1 LLKSNILQNL
11 IVISLGILFTIS
23 LYYLTIEFIILL
35 RLHEF
40 LKPIFPGFPSL
51 GAPISYLQDIGLI
64 CLCIILIII
73 ILGFIIKK
81 LTISSIGSFI
91 LFIPTFA
98 HFFIGMFWLLGIQA
112 FQVLLLPLDSC
123 EFNLLSFGSIIKL
136 PYIIIEYFYND
147 NIKLT
152 SFSMNKE
159 LFITYFSYGIIL
171 IGLVIFSYGVIAW
184 LQGVLKKKDIFDFS
198 IYKYSRHPQYLGYL
212 LWSYG
217 IYLLTLIPKGVARG
231 GIIFEYT
238 FTWFLSA
245 LIITGVALYEE
256 ILMNDKFPEKYTEY
270 RKKVSFLIPMPKIFK
285 SIFTMP
291 MRVVFKKD
299 LPENRKEILFLL
311 IYYGL
316 LIISIS
322 ILLNPFLIININ

>member
-1 LLKSNILQNL
+1 MRISKILQNL
-11 IVISLGILFTIS
+11 IVISLGILFSIS

-35 RLHEF
+35 RLHIL
-40 LKPIFPGFPSL
+40 LKPIFPVVSFI
-51 GAPISYLQDIGLI
+51 ISDAELSYFRYIGLI

-98 HFFIGMFWLLGIQA
+98 HFFGGMFWLLGIQA
-112 FQVLLLPLDSC
+112 FQVILLPLDSC
-123 EFNLLSFGSIIKL
+123 EYNLLSFGSIIKL
-136 PYIIIEYFYND
+136 PYIIIEYFA
-147 NIKLT
+147 
-152 SFSMNKE
+152 SFSMNKYI
-159 LFITYFSYGIIL
+159 FIRYFSYGIIL

-217 IYLLTLIPKGVARG
+217 IYLLTLIPKSLPRG

-238 FTWFLSA
+238 FTWYLSA
-245 LIITGVALYEE
+245 MIITGVALYEE
-256 ILMNDKFPEKYTEY
+256 ILMNNKFPEKYSEY
-270 RKKVSFLIPMPKIFK
+270 QKKVSFLIPIPKIFK

-291 MRVVFKKD
+291 MRLVFKKD

-311 IYYGL
+311 VFYGL
-316 LIISIS
+316 LIIFIS
-322 ILLNPFLIININ
+322 FLLNPFLIININ

>member
-1 LLKSNILQNL
+1 MRISKILQNL
-11 IVISLGILFTIS
+11 IVISLGILFSIS

-35 RLHEF
+35 RLHIL
-40 LKPIFPGFPSL
+40 LKPIFPVVSFI
-51 GAPISYLQDIGLI
+51 ISDAELSYFRYIGLI

-98 HFFIGMFWLLGIQA
+98 HFFGGMFWLLGIQA
-112 FQVLLLPLDSC
+112 FQVILLPLDSC
-123 EFNLLSFGSIIKL
+123 EYNLLSFGSIIKL
-136 PYIIIEYFYND
+136 PYIIIEYFA
-147 NIKLT
+147 
-152 SFSMNKE
+152 SFSMNKY
-159 LFITYFSYGIIL
+159 LFILYFSYGIIL
-171 IGLVIFSYGVIAW
+171 IGLVIFSFGVITW

-217 IYLLTLIPKGVARG
+217 IYLLTLIPKSLPRG

-238 FTWFLSA
+238 FTWYLSA
-245 LIITGVALYEE
+245 MIITGVALYEE
-256 ILMNDKFPEKYTEY
+256 ILMNNKFPEKYSEY
-270 RKKVSFLIPMPKIFK
+270 QKKVSFLIPIPKIFK

-291 MRVVFKKD
+291 MRLVFKKD

-311 IYYGL
+311 VFYGL
-316 LIISIS
+316 LIIFIS
-322 ILLNPFLIININ
+322 FLLNPFLIININ

>member
-1 LLKSNILQNL
+1 MTLEFGNILHLLLKPL
-11 IVISLGILFTIS
+11 TPTP
-23 LYYLTIEFIILL
+23 YYLTLPPNIQE
-35 RLHEF
+35 
-40 LKPIFPGFPSL
+40 
-51 GAPISYLQDIGLI
+51 IGLI
-64 CLCIILIII
+64 CLCIIIIII
-73 ILGFIIKK
+73 ILGFIIKNV
-81 LTISSIGSFI
+81 TISSIGSFI
-91 LFIPTFA
+91 LFLPTFA
-98 HFFIGMFWLLGIQA
+98 HFLGGMFLLVGIQVL
-112 FQVLLLPLDSC
+112 QVILFPLNSSEYD
-123 EFNLLSFGSIIKL
+123 LLSFGSIIKL

-217 IYLLTLIPKGVARG
+217 IYLLTLIPKSLPRG
-231 GIIFEYT
+231 GILFEYT
-238 FTWFLSA
+238 FVWYLSA
-245 LIITGVALYEE
+245 LIIISVALYEE
-256 ILMNDKFPEKYTEY
+256 VLMNDKFPEKYAEY

-291 MRVVFKKD
+291 MRLVFKKD

-311 IYYGL
+311 VFYGL
-316 LIISIS
+316 LIIFIS
-322 ILLNPFLIININ
+322 FLLNPFLIININ